1 MAQKPIG
8 YYGEFRPTGV
18 DQSAARRFEALA
30 GLAGQVGDVAF
41 QIGAKRAEKI
51 GAEKGTKA
59 GLAAAE
65 RLNKPQ
71 PEVGPPEDVA
81 APETEKGI
89 LASMSIESQAYNAAM
104 QSAYLSQVST
114 DSKQQV
120 ERIAAQYPDDV
131 QAFNKNIIQYRQG
144 FIQGVSDEFKDEADA
159 TIGNYIANAETAVFK
174 NEIIKNRELATA
186 SVNARLDGLT
196 REVSEISTAGD
207 RVQAE
212 TSLLEYETLI
222 DSKLS
227 IGEIGQDEANEQK
240 RKARNNLESG
250 LLKSEFSA
258 DLEASKYAEAYK
270 TLRAFEKP
278 ESFTPQEWESFKA
291 NAAVE
296 ISRDQSI
303 YKATTAVA
311 DQQAK
316 KEFKS
321 YTDSKAIG
329 FPVSK
334 DEEARIQAMVAGDP
348 ALEKAYVL
356 IQEIEFFSVASV
368 SDRARMIKEG
378 QTGNL
383 EDSPAFA
390 AMVTA
395 NSKINTLAEK
405 DAYTLGVNQGF
416 IKPEDII
423 VFDPSDQSTLEQ
435 RILQAEGLSEHYGVE
450 ASPLSDS
457 ELLALTNAIPQM
469 IPAEKIVLAK
479 TLAIAPELWGDI
491 AKKGGGT
498 FAMAGATGD
507 SDVMSKVFE
516 GQELIDNKLV
526 VLPKTS
532 DYLGDFTDMVGGVYL
547 PEDAMNVKNAALAYY
562 ATMGAEDYDPDLFE
576 AAVTAVTGGIAE
588 INGFKIELPRGVD
601 PEIFQ
606 DFIDD
611 LQPGTVAEMGG
622 IRNHTDEQAAEIIRR
637 SGLIGLKSGSY
648 RIQSDQG
655 PLENEDGSLFILTW
669 DNELAAR
676 NKSRSITKHNNSL
689 INPRAFRKNL

>member
-8 YYGEFRPTGV
+8 YYGEFKPTGV

-71 PEVGPPEDVA
+71 PEVGPPEDVE
-81 APETEKGI
+81 APETKKGF

-144 FIQGVSDEFKDEADA
+144 FLQGVSDEFKDEADA

-174 NEIIKNRELATA
+174 NEIIKNRELATE

-222 DSKLS
+222 DSQLA
-227 IGEIGQDEANEQK
+227 IGEIGQDVANEQK

-258 DLEASKYAEAYK
+258 DLEASNHAEAYK

-278 ESFTPQEWESFKA
+278 ESFTPKEWESFKA
-291 NAAVE
+291 NAAAE

-311 DQQAK
+311 DQQTK
-316 KEFKS
+316 KEFKG
-321 YTDSKAIG
+321 YADAKGAG
-329 FPVSK
+329 FQVSEE
-334 DEEARIQAMVAGDP
+334 EEARIQAMVAGDP
-348 ALEKAYVL
+348 ELEKAYVL
-356 IQEIEFFSVASV
+356 IQEVEFFSVASA
-368 SDRARMIKEG
+368 SDRSRMINES
-378 QTGNL
+378 QTGNI

-405 DAYTLGVNQGF
+405 DAYTLGVDQGL
-416 IKPEDII
+416 IEKIA
-423 VFDPSDQSTLEQ
+423 FDPSDPNTLEQ
-435 RILQAEGLSEHYGVE
+435 RILQADGLSEHYGVE
-450 ASPLSDS
+450 ASPLTDP
-457 ELLALTNAIPQM
+457 ELLTLTNAISEMTPD
-469 IPAEKIVLAK
+469 EKVVLAE

-507 SDVMSKVFE
+507 REVMSTVFR

-526 VLPKTS
+526 VPIKTS

-547 PEDAMNVKNAALAYY
+547 AEDAMNVKNAALAYY
-562 ATMGAEDYDPDLFE
+562 ATMGAEDYDPALFKD
-576 AAVTAVTGGIAE
+576 AVTAVTGGIAE

-601 PEIFQ
+601 PEVFQ

-611 LQPGTVAEMGG
+611 LEPGTVASMGG
-622 IRNHTDEQAAEIIRR
+622 IRGMTDEQAAETIRR
-637 SGLIGLKSGSY
+637 SALIGVKSGSY
-648 RIQSDQG
+648 RIESDMG
-655 PLENEDGSLFILTW
+655 TLLNEDGSVFILDW
-669 DNELAAR
+669 DNELAEMNKILNIKRR
-676 NKSRSITKHNNSL
+676 NKNL
-689 INPRAFRKNL
+689 INPRGRINL